1 MTGPDDRPEDAPT
14 DPAADDPS
22 SARDE
27 DAPTEDA
34 PAKDARGDDAR
45 DVDARWHEIVAN
57 FGERVRLD
65 PEQDPGRVDLADTA
79 TDAAGGTS
87 WPDEPATEAEPSEER
102 YVPPPPPPLPRV
114 ERRRLWAWLG
124 LFGAP
129 AILLIFLIFTIPMP
143 TLLAWGLVAW
153 FIGGFGWLV
162 WLMPPG
168 PRDPGDDGARI

>member
-1 MTGPDDRPEDAPT
+1 MTGPDDRPDDAST
-14 DPAADDPS
+14 DPPADQPADPRGE
-22 SARDE
+22 RDE
-27 DAPTEDA
+27 DAL
-34 PAKDARGDDAR
+34 
-45 DVDARWHEIVAN
+45 WHEIVAN
-57 FGERVRLD
+57 FGDRVQLDLDQADD
-65 PEQDPGRVDLADTA
+65 PEAGHDPDRSTDLA
-79 TDAAGGTS
+79 AGRTYVAGPA
-87 WPDEPATEAEPSEER
+87 WPDEPAAEPEPSEDR
-102 YVPPPPPPLPRV
+102 FVPPAPPPLPRV

-168 PRDPGDDGARI
+168 PRDPGDDGARV